1 VSGAGNAERKGPAPK
16 GDSWRSED
24 DARLARTREVLCERM
39 RRTFGEDRHKVRH
52 ALAVLRVAER
62 IGAETGADPQVLVP
76 AAILHDI
83 GRAIPSAD
91 PDAAHGEGG
100 RRLARDLLADLDL
113 SARAREEI
121 LELVEHHHERRAMDT
136 PNGAPLFDADLIVN
150 LGEAGAPDRRQ
161 RLAREALTE
170 PARRIGAE
178 ML

>member
-1 VSGAGNAERKGPAPK
+1 MSGAAEAEREGQAPA
-16 GDSWRSED
+16 GRTWRAED
-24 DARLARTREVLCERM
+24 DARLARMREVLTERM
-39 RRTFGEDRHKVRH
+39 RRTFGADRHKVEH
-52 ALAVLRVAER
+52 ALDVLRVAER
-62 IGAETGADPQVLVP
+62 IGTETGADPQVLVP

-91 PDAAHGEGG
+91 PDSAHGQGG

-113 SARAREEI
+113 PPEARDEALALI
-121 LELVEHHHERRAMDT
+121 EHHHEREAMDT